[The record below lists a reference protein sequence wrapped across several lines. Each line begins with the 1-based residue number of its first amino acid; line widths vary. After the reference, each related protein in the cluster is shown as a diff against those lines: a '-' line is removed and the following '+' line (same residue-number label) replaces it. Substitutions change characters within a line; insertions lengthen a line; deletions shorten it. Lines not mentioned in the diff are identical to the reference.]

1 MYFEISHKYGTTI
14 NVCGM
19 ARGSDSDVEYGE
31 SNHYFLYKAPV
42 IAHKMMSV
50 LRNAILN
57 PPPKKPNKYTNKQTK
72 ETTLLSFNILIMS
85 ILYDYFKDYN
95 ILL

>member
-57 PPPKKPNKYTNKQTK
+57 PPPKNQTNIQTNKQRK
-72 ETTLLSFNILIMS
+72 QRCLVLI
-85 ILYDYFKDYN
+85 F
-95 ILL
+95 